1 MTKPMSIRIV
11 NTVRSYSTRT
21 KQSLSLPDGR
31 TLSYAEYG
39 IPSGTPLLYLHGFP
53 SSRLEA
59 SAFDPIA
66 RSRNL
71 RIIAPER
78 PGYGQSTFQPNR
90 QIRDYPADIQS
101 LADHLN
107 LPSFAVLGGSGGGPY
122 ALACAHSLP
131 HHRLS
136 GVGVLAGA
144 GPWSAGMQYVSVSR
158 RLTSL
163 AATHTPVGFRLVLD
177 GLVNALKWTV
187 TTRPATRWINAWLE
201 KQASSEKGTLSIDE
215 RRQMVLDMSFE
226 AFAQGSGATVQEAVL
241 LSHDWGFRFEDIA
254 YDKVRIWHGVNDSN
268 APVEMIRYM
277 AGRIPHCALTEFDD
291 THYTVARH
299 IERILDELVPVA

>member
-1 MTKPMSIRIV
+1 MTTRPLSIRLV
-11 NTVRSYSTRT
+11 NTIRSYSTRT
-21 KQSLSLPDGR
+21 NQTLSLPDGR

-39 IPSGTPLLYLHGFP
+39 TPTGTPLLYLHGFP

-66 RSRNL
+66 KRRNL
-71 RIIAPER
+71 RIIAPDR
-78 PGYGQSTFQPNR
+78 PGYGQSTFQPGR
-90 QIRDYPADIQS
+90 QIPDYPADVHS
-101 LADHLN
+101 LADHLK

-131 HHRLS
+131 PDRLS

-144 GPWSAGMQYVSVSR
+144 GPWSAGMQYVSLAR

-163 AATHTPVGFRLVLD
+163 AATYTPVGFRVILD
-177 GLVNALKWTV
+177 GLVSTLRWTV
-187 TTRPATRWINAWLE
+187 TTGPATRWIDAWLE
-201 KQASSEKGTLSIDE
+201 KQATSEKGTLSIEE

-241 LSHDWGFRFEDIA
+241 LSHAWGFKFEDVV
-254 YDKVRIWHGVNDSN
+254 YDKVRIWHGVRDKN
-268 APVEMIRYM
+268 APIEMIRYM
-277 AGRIPHCALTEFDD
+277 AGRMPHCVLTEFDD
-291 THYTVARH
+291 SHYTLARH
-299 IERILDELVPVA
+299 IERILEELVPV